1 MIKAPDMLD
10 MMRAL
15 VAAPS
20 ASSFD
25 PAVDQGNLLVIDLL
39 ATWLEGLGFTIEKQ
53 DLPGR
58 APRANLVARLGDGP
72 GGLVLSGHADTVGCE
87 HGRWSRDPYVLTEDD
102 GRYYG
107 LGIADMKVFFATS
120 IEAAK
125 RFRGNSL
132 HEPLYIVATADEE
145 CAMEG
150 VRQLVEADTLRARYA
165 VIGEPTALEPVRMH
179 KGMMMTR
186 VVLTGRSGHSS
197 APGAGASA
205 LDAMIDVCNEMIS
218 WRVQLGEKHRND
230 DFAVSVPTL
239 NLGTM
244 HGGDHPNR
252 ICGRCE
258 MHMDLRPLPGMDID
272 VLHTDMRA
280 RVEQAIMGRG
290 VTLEMESMFP
300 GTPPM
305 HTPADSALVRF
316 AEEVTG
322 RRAGSASYGTEAPHF
337 ARLGTD
343 ALLLG
348 PGDIAQ
354 AHQPDEFVLG
364 ERLEPTVEI
373 LAQMINRFC
382 QST

>member
-25 PAVDQGNLLVIDLL
+25 PAADQGNMLVIDLL

-58 APRANLVARLGDGP
+58 APRANLIARLGDGP

-87 HGRWSRDPYVLTEDD
+87 HGRWRHDPYVLTEDD
-102 GRYYG
+102 GRYFG

-120 IEAAK
+120 IEAAR
-125 RFRGNSL
+125 RFRSDSL

-145 CAMEG
+145 CAMQG
-150 VRQLVEADTLRARYA
+150 VHQLVEADKPRARYA

-186 VVLTGRSGHSS
+186 VVLTGKSGHSS
-197 APGAGASA
+197 APAAGASA
-205 LDAMIDVCNEMIS
+205 LDAMIAVCNEMIS
-218 WRVQLGEKHRND
+218 WRGQLGQEHHNT
-230 DFAVSVPTL
+230 DFAVPVPTL
-239 NLGTM
+239 NLGTL

-272 VLHTDMRA
+272 VLRTAMRA
-280 RVEQAIMGRG
+280 RIEQAIAGRG

-337 ARLGTD
+337 AHLGMD

-373 LAQMINRFC
+373 LARMIDRFC
-382 QST
+382 QNA